1 MPPAAAPAGSRSN
14 PNPNPDLNPDPNPNP
29 NPNPN
34 PIPKQARA
42 AAGAARRAGARAAPR
57 CISPILPVH
66 LPLSPTISGARA
78 APRCISPMPPCTSP
92 SISHH
97 LRCASC
103 ASLPSAASG
112 CTWRRTSSR
121 SRPPR
126 GEVPSGPRRAPRGP
140 RRLCSRALRHQLR
153 HGPVCHTAAREG
165 AVLEVGL
172 EAPTSRAE
180 RPPPAAPA
188 RAPASVW
195 LANFM
200 KRES

>member
-78 APRCISPMPPCTSP
+78 APRCRAQLPAAPGDAPPLALARRGGRYPADRGAHPAGRGDSAAGRYAISYATG
-92 SISHH
+92 
-97 LRCASC
+97 RCATQRLARVLCSKWD
-103 ASLPSAASG
+103 SK
-112 CTWRRTSSR
+112 
-121 SRPPR
+121 
-126 GEVPSGPRRAPRGP
+126 PRRAARNA
-140 RRLCSRALRHQLR
+140 RLLRLQ
-153 HGPVCHTAAREG
+153 HG
-165 AVLEVGL
+165 LQ
-172 EAPTSRAE
+172 
-180 RPPPAAPA
+180 RPYGWQI
-188 RAPASVW
+188 S
-195 LANFM
+195 
-200 KRES
+200 